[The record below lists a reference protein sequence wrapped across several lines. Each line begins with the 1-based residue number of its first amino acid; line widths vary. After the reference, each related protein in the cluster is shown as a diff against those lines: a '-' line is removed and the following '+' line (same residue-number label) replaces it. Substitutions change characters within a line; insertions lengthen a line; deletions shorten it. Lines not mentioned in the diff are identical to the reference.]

1 MTAAPPPFRGHRS
14 LRTALAR
21 ALIRR
26 ELPATLLIHG
36 IPGCGKQTLALWIA
50 RTRLC
55 EENPRPCD
63 HCLSCRR
70 ALALEHPD
78 IHWYFPLP
86 RPTRKSSPEK
96 LADAL
101 EDARAARLAEYRK
114 QPLRP
119 NGGHEVKGIY
129 IGAVRSLR
137 ERASKRPSISE
148 EQIFIIGD
156 AEYLIP
162 QEASPEAA
170 NALLKL
176 LEEPPAGSRFILTS
190 GAPGSLL
197 DTIRS
202 RALPIHLPPLPIA
215 DVAAFLEEECGAV
228 PEAAREA
235 AARSQGSIG
244 AAIGELDPGGEL
256 ARERQGALK
265 LLRAAIGGGNESI
278 FAAALD
284 FGPGGAR
291 GLVDLLGTLQ
301 LRIRDLAAATL
312 GCENRVVDVGE
323 LSFLRRAGSGLAL
336 TPERAARAVARVE
349 EARRLALG
357 NVNPQL
363 FVAALLLDLRRTLV
377 SSKPRSKKPLS
388 RKPRPGP

>member
-1 MTAAPPPFRGHRS
+1 MTPAAKPRPSPPPFRGHAS
-14 LRTALAR
+14 LRASLAR
-21 ALIRR
+21 ALSRH

-36 IPGCGKQTLALWIA
+36 IPGCGKQSLALWIA

-55 EENPRPCD
+55 EGSPRPCD
-63 HCLSCRR
+63 RCLSCRR

-86 RPTRKSSPEK
+86 RPGRKSSPEK

-101 EDARAARLAEYRK
+101 EDARAARLAEFRK

-129 IGAVRSLR
+129 IGAVRSIR
-137 ERASKRPSISE
+137 ERASKRPSISD
-148 EQIFIIGD
+148 EQVFIVGD

-176 LEEPPAGSRFILTS
+176 LEEPPPGSRFILTS

-197 DTIRS
+197 DTVRS
-202 RALPIHLPPLPIA
+202 RALPIHLPPLSTTT
-215 DVAAFLEEECGAV
+215 VAAFLEEECGAT

-244 AAIGELDPGGEL
+244 AAIGELDPESEL
-256 ARERQGALK
+256 SRERLHALK
-265 LLRAAIGGGNESI
+265 LLRAAIGGKPESI

-291 GLVDLLGTLQ
+291 GLVGLLGTLQ
-301 LRIRDLAAATL
+301 LRIRDLAAASL
-312 GCENRVVDVGE
+312 GREGRVVDVGE
-323 LSFLRRAGSGLAL
+323 MPFLRRAGKRLAL
-336 TPERAARAVARVE
+336 TPERAARAVAQVE

-363 FVAALLLDLRRTLV
+363 FVAALLLDLRETLV
-377 SSKPRSKKPLS
+377 LDS
-388 RKPRPGP
+388 RESLASPS